1 MSQPYSKHAIQD
13 PPTPGRQEDALA
25 AEVASEAEP
34 SRLPVAEIEGV
45 LLPVAP
51 SSLEDT
57 GIDLEVLLNLTLK
70 LACISPHFDTD
81 LAMRQLRLPLSLA
94 AELLERLRDQK
105 LIEVLGG
112 AGPFA
117 YRFRVTQ
124 AGRERGEWL
133 MAISGYVGPIPVSLP
148 TYTAMLHRQMP
159 QLPNASPQT
168 VATALSDL
176 VLPEQT
182 AELAGLAASSG
193 RSLFLY
199 GPPGNGKTTLGRLLH
214 QALPGNLW
222 IPYCIGVENQ
232 VIRVF
237 DRQVHRDMTRK
248 LPDEVTRKCD
258 ERWIHIR
265 RPFILVG
272 GELTLDDLDLIYD
285 SARRYYEAPLHFKAN
300 GGIFLLDDFGCQ
312 RTPPNE
318 LLNRWIVPLEQHV
331 DYLTLRTGQQIQ
343 VPFRSLLVIST
354 NREPEEVMAPGLLRR
369 IGYRVRLDD
378 PSPEDYALTLTRYAA
393 RCKLEA
399 TPELIAWLLA
409 RYQAERR
416 PLRSCEP
423 RDLVERARDI
433 CKYRGWQLSLTQEV
447 MSQAWQGYF
456 GSDAPGDSGRRDGN
470 G

>member
-1 MSQPYSKHAIQD
+1 MA
-13 PPTPGRQEDALA
+13 
-25 AEVASEAEP
+25 
-34 SRLPVAEIEGV
+34 
-45 LLPVAP
+45 
-51 SSLEDT
+51 
-57 GIDLEVLLNLTLK
+57 LK
-70 LACISPHFDTD
+70 LACISPQFDTEW
-81 LAMRQLRLPLSLA
+81 ATRQLRLPLSLTA
-94 AELLERLRDQK
+94 DLLEQLRVQK

-112 AGPFA
+112 AGPFT

-133 MAISGYVGPIPVSLP
+133 MAISGYVGPAPVSLP
-148 TYTAMLHRQMP
+148 AYTAMLHRQLP
-159 QLPNASPQT
+159 RLPNASPQT
-168 VATALSDL
+168 VAAALSDL

-182 AELAGLAASSG
+182 AELAGLAALSG

-214 QALPGNLW
+214 QALPGGLW
-222 IPYCIGVENQ
+222 VPHCIGVENQ
-232 VIRVF
+232 IIRVF
-237 DRQVHRDMTRK
+237 DRQVHRDTTQE
-248 LPDEVTRKCD
+248 LPSEVTRRYD
-258 ERWIHIR
+258 ERWVFIR

-354 NREPEEVMAPGLLRR
+354 NRDPEEVMAPGLLRR
-369 IGYRVRLDD
+369 MGYRVQPGRPLAGGLCTHLD
-378 PSPEDYALTLTRYAA
+378 RYAA
-393 RCKLEA
+393 RCGLESS
-399 TPELIAWLLA
+399 PELLAWLLA
-409 RYQAERR
+409 RYQAEQR

-423 RDLVERARDI
+423 RDLVERVRDI
-433 CKYRGWQLSLTQEV
+433 CQYRGWRVALTQEV
-447 MSQAWQGYF
+447 MSLAWKGYF
-456 GSDAPGDSGRRDGN
+456 GSDAPDGWNRVQGDRADRQCKS
-470 G
+470 

>member
-1 MSQPYSKHAIQD
+1 MSQPNSTHAGKD
-13 PPTPGRQEDALA
+13 PPPGRRENALA
-25 AEVASEAEP
+25 GQIEPEADP
-34 SRLPVAEIEGV
+34 ARLPVAEIEGV
-45 LLPVAP
+45 LLPATP
-51 SSLEDT
+51 SSLKDT
-57 GIDLEVLLNLTLK
+57 GIDLDSLLNLTLK
-70 LACISPHFDTD
+70 LACVSPQFDTEW
-81 LAMRQLRLPLSLA
+81 ATRQLRLPLSLT
-94 AELLERLRDQK
+94 AELLEQLRVQK

-112 AGPFA
+112 AGPFT

-133 MAISGYVGPIPVSLP
+133 MAISGYVGPAPVSLP
-148 TYTAMLHRQMP
+148 AYTAMLHRQLP
-159 QLPNASPQT
+159 RLPNAAPQA
-168 VATALSDL
+168 VDAALSDL
-176 VLPEQT
+176 VLPERT
-182 AELAGLAASSG
+182 AELAGLAALSG

-214 QALPGNLW
+214 QALPGGLW
-222 IPYCIGVENQ
+222 IPSCIGVENQ
-232 VIRVF
+232 IIRVF
-237 DRQVHRDMTRK
+237 DRQVHRDTTQE
-248 LPDEVTRKCD
+248 LPSEVTRRYD
-258 ERWIHIR
+258 ERWVYIR

-343 VPFRSLLVIST
+343 VPFRSLLVLST
-354 NREPEEVMAPGLLRR
+354 NRDPEQVMAPGLLRR
-369 IGYRVRLDD
+369 MGYRVRLGD
-378 PSPEDYALTLTRYAA
+378 PSPEDYALILTRYAA
-393 RCKLEA
+393 RYGLDA
-399 TPELIAWLLA
+399 SGELIAWLLA
-409 RYQAERR
+409 RYQAEQR

-433 CKYRGWQLSLTQEV
+433 CQYRGWPLALTQEV
-447 MSQAWQGYF
+447 MSQAWKGYF
-456 GSDAPGDSGRRDGN
+456 GSDAAGDGGGRDGN